1 MNGVASTWRKVGD
14 RVTRMPI
21 VVRGE
26 KDPAGSR
33 ADGSQLCPCLAE
45 SRLERNSVAAFLLLV
60 KNFIRNHPVNQ
71 ESLVQCHGPAI
82 IGALL
87 QKVRAT
93 TATRLHSGSLPKLQ
107 TSPLALGR
115 CLARCWT

>member
-1 MNGVASTWRKVGD
+1 MAPSS
-14 RVTRMPI
+14 
-21 VVRGE
+21 
-26 KDPAGSR
+26 A
-33 ADGSQLCPCLAE
+33 LCLAE

-87 QKVRAT
+87 QKVGAA
-93 TATRLHSGSLPKLQ
+93 TATRLHPGSLPMLQ
-107 TSPLALGR
+107 TFPLTLGR
-115 CLARCWT
+115 CAAHCWI